1 VRTALWRV
9 GTGLVLA
16 LAVAGCDSKSS
27 SPTPTA
33 PSVAPAP
40 APTPPP
46 APPPP
51 APEPPPPPPP
61 PPEPPRL
68 SSLSLSETS
77 VPGQSS
83 PTGTVTLTSAA
94 PTGGAVVRL
103 ESSNVDAARV
113 PSSVTVAAGATTATF
128 TITTPTV
135 SSRVNVTITA
145 SYAGVERTATLTVTL
160 PALRASFTV
169 TSPTRGADVCVLIE
183 GGTELDCRLDGR
195 GSSGAIVRWSWVLM
209 AVERLI
215 TQKADGIFAEIDV
228 QCRLVSGAES
238 NTDDEGRRWVPMTI
252 SLEVMDRDGTQ
263 SSPATKRVRLYTN
276 GNCGFSAP

>member
-1 VRTALWRV
+1 MRSGLWRV

-16 LAVAGCDSKSS
+16 LVVASCGDSKN
-27 SPTPTA
+27 PTPTA

-68 SSLSLSETS
+68 SSLTLSETS
-77 VPGQSS
+77 VGSQASV
-83 PTGTVTLTSAA
+83 TGTVTLTSAA
-94 PTGGAVVRL
+94 PTGGVVVRL
-103 ESSNVDAARV
+103 ESSNVDGARV

-135 SSRVNVTITA
+135 STRVNVTITA

-169 TSPTRGADVCVLIE
+169 TSPTRGADACVLIE

-195 GSSGAIVRWSWVLM
+195 GSTGAIVRWSWVLT
-209 AVERLI
+209 AVERLV
-215 TQKADGIFAEIDV
+215 TQKTDGIFAEIDV
-228 QCRLVSGAES
+228 QCRLVAGGES

-252 SLEVMDRDGTQ
+252 SLEVTDRDGST
-263 SSPATKRVRLYTN
+263 SSPATRRVRLYTD
-276 GNCGFSAP
+276 GNCGFAP

>member
-1 VRTALWRV
+1 MRSALWRV

-33 PSVAPAP
+33 PTLAPAP

-46 APPPP
+46 TPP
-51 APEPPPPPPP
+51 APTPEPPPPPPP

-77 VPGQSS
+77 VPGQAS

-113 PSSVTVAAGATTATF
+113 PSSVTVPAGATTATF
-128 TITTPTV
+128 AIATPTV
-135 SSRVNVTITA
+135 ATRVNVTITA

-160 PALRASFTV
+160 PTPRASFTV
-169 TSPTRGADVCVLIE
+169 TSPTRGADACVLIN
-183 GGTELDCRLDGR
+183 GGRELDCRLDGR
-195 GSSGAIVRWSWVLM
+195 GSSGVIVRWSWVLTV
-209 AVERLI
+209 VERIL
-215 TQKADGIFAEIDV
+215 TQRTDGVLAEIDTE
-228 QCRLVSGAES
+228 CRLVAGANSSGDGDQRYV
-238 NTDDEGRRWVPMTI
+238 NMTI

-263 SSPATKRVRLYTN
+263 SSPTTRTVRLYTN
-276 GNCGFSAP
+276 SNCGF

>member
-27 SPTPTA
+27 NPTPTA

-77 VPGQSS
+77 VPGQAS

-103 ESSNVDAARV
+103 ESSNVDAARI

-183 GGTELDCRLDGR
+183 GGTALDCRLDGR
-195 GSSGAIVRWSWVLM
+195 GSSGAIVRWSWVLT

-263 SSPATKRVRLYTN
+263 SPPTTRTVRLYTN

>member
-1 VRTALWRV
+1 MRAALWRV

-16 LAVAGCDSKSS
+16 LAVASCGDSKSS
-27 SPTPTA
+27 TPTA

-103 ESSNVDAARV
+103 ESSNVDGARV

-135 SSRVNVTITA
+135 STRVNVTITA

-169 TSPTRGADVCVLIE
+169 TSPTRGADACVLIE
-183 GGTELDCRLDGR
+183 GGTELDCRLDAS

-215 TQKADGIFAEIDV
+215 TQKADAIFAEIDV
-228 QCRLVSGAES
+228 QCRLVSGGES

-252 SLEVMDRDGTQ
+252 SLEVMDRDGAQ
-263 SSPATKRVRLYTN
+263 SPSTTKRVRLYTN

>member
-1 VRTALWRV
+1 MRSGLWRL

-16 LAVAGCDSKSS
+16 LAVASCGDSKSS
-27 SPTPTA
+27 TPTA

-77 VPGQSS
+77 VGSQASV
-83 PTGTVTLTSAA
+83 TGTVTLTSAA

-135 SSRVNVTITA
+135 STRVNVTITA
-145 SYAGVERTATLTVTL
+145 SYADVERTATLTVTL
-160 PALRASFTV
+160 PTLRASFTV
-169 TSPTRGADVCVLIE
+169 TSPTRGADACVLIE

-195 GSSGAIVRWSWVLM
+195 GSTGAIVRWSWVLT
-209 AVERLI
+209 AVERLV

-228 QCRLVSGAES
+228 QCRLVAGGES

-252 SLEVMDRDGTQ
+252 SLEVTDRDGST
-263 SSPATKRVRLYTN
+263 SSPATRRVRLYTD
-276 GNCGFSAP
+276 GNCGFAP

>member
-1 VRTALWRV
+1 
-9 GTGLVLA
+9 
-16 LAVAGCDSKSS
+16 
-27 SPTPTA
+27 
-33 PSVAPAP
+33 
-40 APTPPP
+40 
-46 APPPP
+46 
-51 APEPPPPPPP
+51 
-61 PPEPPRL
+61 
-68 SSLSLSETS
+68 
-77 VPGQSS
+77 
-83 PTGTVTLTSAA
+83 VTLTSAA

-113 PSSVTVAAGATTATF
+113 PSSVNLAAGATTATF

-169 TSPTRGADVCVLIE
+169 TSPTRGADACVLIE
-183 GGTELDCRLDGR
+183 GGTELDCRLDGS

-215 TQKADGIFAEIDV
+215 TQKADAIFAEIDV
-228 QCRLVSGAES
+228 QCRLVSGGES

-263 SSPATKRVRLYTN
+263 SPSTTKRVRLYTN